1 MLLLKKDGVDSLV
14 TKVNNIYTSRFADWK
29 NADCNAKTSKIKR
42 KIPSISGLATKCA
55 LTAVDDKIPGISSL
69 VKKTDYNTK
78 ISENEKKVTDHNN
91 GKNITTPE
99 FNTFTAEI
107 FATRLAQANL
117 VIKTYFDAKLI
128 TLNRQ
133 INSNKTNIYFLKT
146 NWKSYKHL
154 VQAILKAKVIL
165 KKKMARKII

>member
-1 MLLLKKDGVDSLV
+1 MLKKV
-14 TKVNNIYTSRFADWK
+14 
-29 NADCNAKTSKIKR
+29 DCNAKISKIES
-42 KIPSISGLATKCA
+42 KIPSISGLAIKCA
-55 LTAVDDKIPGISSL
+55 LTAVEDEMPGISSL
-69 VKKTDYNTK
+69 VKKTDCNTK
-78 ISENEKKVTDHNN
+78 ISENEKKITDHNN

-107 FATRLAQANL
+107 FAMRLTQANL

-146 NWKSYKHL
+146 N
-154 VQAILKAKVIL
+154 
-165 KKKMARKII
+165 

>member
-1 MLLLKKDGVDSLV
+1 MLKKV
-14 TKVNNIYTSRFADWK
+14 
-29 NADCNAKTSKIKR
+29 DCNAKISKIES
-42 KIPSISGLATKCA
+42 KIPSISGLAIKCA
-55 LTAVDDKIPGISSL
+55 LTAVEDEIPGISSL

-117 VIKTYFDAKLI
+117 VKKTYFDAKLI

-133 INSNKTNIYFLKT
+133 INSNKTNIYLLKT
-146 NWKSYKHL
+146 NLKSYKHL

>member
-1 MLLLKKDGVDSLV
+1 M
-14 TKVNNIYTSRFADWK
+14 
-29 NADCNAKTSKIKR
+29 
-42 KIPSISGLATKCA
+42 
-55 LTAVDDKIPGISSL
+55 TAVDDKIPGISSL

-99 FNTFTAEI
+99 F

-146 NWKSYKHL
+146 N
-154 VQAILKAKVIL
+154 
-165 KKKMARKII
+165 